1 MALFGN
7 FFMILLIF
15 QDTRL
20 HTPILSQL
28 PFIDLNYIST
38 IVPKMACNFP
48 LGNKYLLHWMWNAE
62 LLLHD
67 FSRYRSIVVDI
78 YGLWSL
84 CGDLLSSSLSHQNQ
98 QNNVCVDDNRITDN
112 GSINCCA
119 HTIYAFQISY
129 CRSRAINHFF
139 CDVPTMLTLAYI
151 DSWIYEY
158 TVLVSTSFFLL
169 LPFTGIAFSYAHVLF
184 AVCHMQSP

>member
-1 MALFGN
+1 METYNQTSTDFILLGLFPPSRFGMFLFILIVLIFLIALFGN
-7 FFMILLIF
+7 LCMILLIF
-15 QDTRL
+15 QDTHL

-78 YGLWSL
+78 YGL
-84 CGDLLSSSLSHQNQ
+84 
-98 QNNVCVDDNRITDN
+98 
-112 GSINCCA
+112 
-119 HTIYAFQISY
+119 
-129 CRSRAINHFF
+129 
-139 CDVPTMLTLAYI
+139 
-151 DSWIYEY
+151 
-158 TVLVSTSFFLL
+158 
-169 LPFTGIAFSYAHVLF
+169 
-184 AVCHMQSP
+184 

>member
-7 FFMILLIF
+7 LFMILLIF
-15 QDTRL
+15 QDTHL

-84 CGDLLSSSLSHQNQ
+84 CGNLLSSSLSHQYQ
-98 QNNVCVDDNRITDN
+98 QKNVFVDDNRITDN
-112 GSINCCA
+112 GSIKCCA
-119 HTIYAFQISY
+119 HTIYASRSLIADPGPSIISSVMSQP
-129 CRSRAINHFF
+129 CWLWPA
-139 CDVPTMLTLAYI
+139 LTPG
-151 DSWIYEY
+151 SM
-158 TVLVSTSFFLL
+158 STQ
-169 LPFTGIAFSYAHVLF
+169 Y
-184 AVCHMQSP
+184 